1 MTPVKIIR
9 VDSNDA
15 DEENKKQD
23 ARAAQIA
30 AQEARQRV
38 KELLEEV
45 AKQNAVIA
53 QVCFNNI

>member
-53 QVCFNNI
+53 QVCLNNI